1 MDYLSSN
8 KERDV
13 TDRTICAVFRLHTV
27 TAREEDAMTRKNSF
41 RRPTHRE
48 QLRFEQILLE
58 QMQVQRWA
66 VVIFVNA
73 LQSDV
78 LVTLN

>member
-1 MDYLSSN
+1 
-8 KERDV
+8 
-13 TDRTICAVFRLHTV
+13 
-27 TAREEDAMTRKNSF
+27 MTRKNFF
-41 RRPTHRE
+41 RRPTHQE
-48 QLRFEQILLE
+48 QLKFEQILLE